1 MRFREFAGDNALDK
15 FITVLRSE
23 IGSARGKSLP
33 LSWSAVANL
42 AKAAGFE
49 MMSDPRAAF
58 STFKDLWDKN
68 PQAKQLLEPLVSNF
82 DARGIELN
90 VPGASDNEVTTD
102 TNDSEQAVAQMAA
115 SAADNQIDQNQST
128 PQI

>member
-15 FITVLRSE
+15 FVTALRSE
-23 IGSARGKSLP
+23 IGSADGKSLP

-49 MMSDPRAAF
+49 MMSDPQAAF
-58 STFKDLWDKN
+58 GTFKDLWDKN

-82 DARGIELN
+82 NARGIELN
-90 VPGASDNEVTTD
+90 VPGADSDETTAD
-102 TNDSEQAVAQMAA
+102 SDDSEQAVAQMAA
-115 SAADNQIDQNQST
+115 SAADYQIDQNQST